1 MTDSDYNVVRS
12 SEVLQNVENPAPVK
26 YRQGR
31 KKRQNLQEQN
41 NKEHKVA
48 ENELD
53 EPNENDNDD
62 KISENKIDQHSID
75 YRA

>member
-12 SEVLQNVENPAPVK
+12 SEILQNVENLAPVK

-31 KKRQNLQEQN
+31 KKRQNLPEQN
-41 NKEHKVA
+41 LQEHKVA
-48 ENELD
+48 ESEPDESNEENND
-53 EPNENDNDD
+53 GRIPENEPDG
-62 KISENKIDQHSID
+62 HSID

>member
-12 SEVLQNVENPAPVK
+12 SEVLQNVENLAPAK

-41 NKEHKVA
+41 NQEHKVA
-48 ENELD
+48 ENEPD
-53 EPNENDNDD
+53 ENDNDD
-62 KISENKIDQHSID
+62 KIPENEIDRHSVD

>member
-1 MTDSDYNVVRS
+1 MTDSDYNIVRS
-12 SEVLQNVENPAPVK
+12 SEVLQNVENLAPAK

-31 KKRQNLQEQN
+31 KKRQNLKEQN
-41 NKEHKVA
+41 HQEHKVA

-62 KISENKIDQHSID
+62 KIPENEIDRHSID